1 MAVPLLKQGDYV
13 IVSLQPGL
21 NDKEWV
27 KFGEDL
33 VEGVG
38 RFRSK
43 GTIIDITALDLI
55 DSFAARTLR
64 SIAHAC
70 KLRGTETVIVGM
82 QPEVAFAMVQ
92 LGLTLGSVMTALD
105 LEEGLTLL
113 KKLAK
118 GKENPWKTKSESR
131 LTRKKTF

>member
-1 MAVPLLKQGDYV
+1 MAVPLLKQGDYL

-21 NDKEWV
+21 IDRDWV
-27 KFGEDL
+27 KLGEDL

-43 GTIIDITALDLI
+43 GAIIDITALDLI

-64 SIAHAC
+64 SIAQAC
-70 KLRGTETVIVGM
+70 KLRGTETVVVGM

-92 LGLTLGSVMTALD
+92 LGLNLGSVMTALD
-105 LEEGLTLL
+105 LEEGLALL
-113 KKLAK
+113 RRRVKEKETR
-118 GKENPWKTKSESR
+118 GK
-131 LTRKKTF
+131 

>member
-1 MAVPLLKQGDYV
+1 MAVPLLKQGNYL

-21 NDKEWV
+21 IDKDWL
-27 KFGEDL
+27 KLGEDL

-43 GTIIDITALDLI
+43 GAVIDITALDLI

-64 SIAHAC
+64 AIAHAC
-70 KLRGTETVIVGM
+70 KLRGTETVVVGM

-92 LGLTLGSVMTALD
+92 LGLTLGSVLTALD
-105 LEEGLTLL
+105 LEEGLALL
-113 KKLAK
+113 KRKA
-118 GKENPWKTKSESR
+118 KENA
-131 LTRKKTF
+131 TRGR

>member
-1 MAVPLLKQGDYV
+1 MAVPLLKQGDYL

-21 NDKEWV
+21 IDKDWL
-27 KFGEDL
+27 KLGEDL

-43 GTIIDITALDLI
+43 GAIIDITALDLI

-64 SIAHAC
+64 SIAQAC

-92 LGLTLGSVMTALD
+92 LGFTFGSVMTALD
-105 LEEGLTLL
+105 LEEGLALL
-113 KKLAK
+113 KRQR
-118 GKENPWKTKSESR
+118 KEKE
-131 LTRKKTF
+131 TRGR

>member
-1 MAVPLLKQGDYV
+1 MAVPLLKQGSYL

-21 NDKEWV
+21 TDKEWL
-27 KFGEDL
+27 KFGDDL
-33 VEGVG
+33 VDGVG
-38 RFRSK
+38 KFRSK
-43 GTIIDITALDLI
+43 GAVIDITALDLI

-70 KLRGTETVIVGM
+70 KLRGTETVVVGI

-105 LEEGLTLL
+105 LEEGLALL
-113 KKLAK
+113 KKQAK
-118 GKENPWKTKSESR
+118 EK
-131 LTRKKTF
+131 LTRGR

>member
-1 MAVPLLKQGDYV
+1 MAVPLLRQGDYL

-21 NDKEWV
+21 IDKDWL
-27 KFGEDL
+27 KLGEDL

-43 GTIIDITALDLI
+43 GAIIDITALDLI

-64 SIAHAC
+64 AIAQAC
-70 KLRGTETVIVGM
+70 KLRGTETVVVGM

-92 LGLTLGSVMTALD
+92 LGLSLGSVMTALD
-105 LEEGLTLL
+105 LEEGLAFL
-113 KKLAK
+113 KRQAK
-118 GKENPWKTKSESR
+118 EK
-131 LTRKKTF
+131 LTRGR